1 MSFYRSNI
9 GKMAIVD
16 IIENNELAYSLL
28 GSSAN

>member
-1 MSFYRSNI
+1 MSFYCSNI

-16 IIENNELAYSLL
+16 TIENNELAYSLL